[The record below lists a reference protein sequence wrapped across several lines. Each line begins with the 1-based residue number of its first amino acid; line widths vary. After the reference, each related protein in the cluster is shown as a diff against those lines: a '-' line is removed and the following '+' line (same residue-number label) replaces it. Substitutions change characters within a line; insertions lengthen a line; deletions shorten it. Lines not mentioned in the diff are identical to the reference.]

1 MRLLDLIFDRGTEP
15 DTRERNQALPLRNSH
30 SNDKEVIT
38 VDPDDSL
45 PDYPTRPPIIFEN
58 GLR

>member
-1 MRLLDLIFDRGTEP
+1 MRLLDVIFDRGTDS
-15 DTRERNQALPLRNSH
+15 DTRVRNQTLPLRNSY

-45 PDYPTRPPIIFEN
+45 PDHPTRPPIIFEN